1 MAWRGQQA
9 WHQARLNSHDN
20 PFDVMTQKPAR
31 IPFVE
36 PGTRPELADIERGI
50 LAERGRVSILYQAL
64 LNSPPLA
71 SGWEKLLTA
80 VRNQN
85 TLPADLRELMIIRV
99 AVLNGADFEY
109 HAHVPHALKA
119 GMAQE
124 KIDALRFV
132 AVPMEIYTETEQL
145 LIRLTDAMTRQIVVP
160 NEIMEGLQATFDA
173 RGVLE
178 AVATVASYNMV
189 SRLLVA
195 LDISH

>member
-1 MAWRGQQA
+1 MARRGRQA
-9 WHQARLNSHDN
+9 RHQARLNSYDN
-20 PFDVMTQKPAR
+20 LLDVMTQKPAR

-36 PGTRPELADIERGI
+36 PGTRPELAEIEAGI
-50 LAERGRVSILYQAL
+50 LAERGRISILYQAL

-71 SGWEKLLTA
+71 AGWEKLLTA

-85 TLPADLRELMIIRV
+85 SLPADLRELMIIRV

-119 GMAQE
+119 GMAQD
-124 KIDALRFV
+124 KIDALRLV
-132 AVPMEIYTETEQL
+132 AVPMEIYTPTEQL

-160 NEIMEGLQATFDA
+160 EEIMDGLKATFDA